1 MIDSDVLNNN
11 NLLNDDYKIPKII
24 HYTFCSQINLP
35 NEIKLILEHNKKMCK
50 DCKFIFYDD
59 NDCTIF
65 IKNNFGEKIF
75 NAYTSINDAYGAMK
89 ADFFRYC
96 VLYKIGGIYID
107 IKSIIKYPIFNLIN
121 KNDICILDYP
131 RTGKESW
138 RKYTHPTFEQWLLI
152 FAPGH
157 PYLLSMINL
166 MVHYINIKY
175 EPSIKYISYLTTKEK
190 ILNVTGPDAFAKAIF
205 TCIHKNNRQFH
216 RNINYDKYFKLSNN
230 QNYKNMYKMNN
241 KTHYSELNEPLYKGV
256 NVNISKERR
265 LNLNSNLL
273 KFNINTL
280 QSNKGN
286 TLQSNKG
293 NTLQSNKGNILRHL

>member
-1 MIDSDVLNNN
+1 MLNTNETDN
-11 NLLNDDYKIPKII
+11 TDNTNDYKIPKII
-24 HYTFCSQINLP
+24 HYTFCSETNIP
-35 NEIKLILEHNKKMCK
+35 DEIKMIIQRNKLICK
-50 DCKFIFYDD
+50 DCNFIFYNDY
-59 NDCTIF
+59 DCTNF
-65 IKNNFGEKIF
+65 IKKNFDLNIF
-75 NAYTSINDAYGAMK
+75 NAYMSINDVYGAMK

-107 IKSIIKYPIFNLIN
+107 IKSIFKYPIFNLIN

-131 RTGKESW
+131 RISKERW
-138 RKYTHPTFEQWLLI
+138 RKYTSATFEQWLLI

-241 KTHYSELNEPLYKGV
+241 KTHYSELNQPLYKG
-256 NVNISKERR
+256 NNFPKEKILNLNSNLNSK
-265 LNLNSNLL
+265 LNSNLL

-286 TLQSNKG
+286 TFRRL
-293 NTLQSNKGNILRHL
+293 

>member
-131 RTGKESW
+131 RTGKERW

-166 MVHYINIKY
+166 MVHYININY
-175 EPSIKYISYLTTKEK
+175 EPSIKYINFLTTKEK
-190 ILNVTGPDAFAKAIF
+190 ILNVTGPDALAKAIF
-205 TCIHKNNRQFH
+205 MCINKNKNKKKLH
-216 RNINYDKYFKLSNN
+216 RNINYEKYFKLCNN
-230 QNYKNMYKMNN
+230 QNYKKMYKMNN
-241 KTHYSELNEPLYKGV
+241 KTHYSELNLPLYKGV
-256 NVNISKERR
+256 NNYKQKQKQLQIND
-265 LNLNSNLL
+265 NLSQLKTNLFKFNMDALKTNKVNLL
-273 KFNINTL
+273 RPL
-280 QSNKGN
+280 
-286 TLQSNKG
+286 
-293 NTLQSNKGNILRHL
+293 